1 MRGICIALVACLAAS
16 PALCGVKTTVRTET
30 YAIAGKT
37 GEALLDSMDRNGP
50 RHGLLARA
58 MAQTRYKVG
67 WEVDWLK
74 SGSKCRLKSA
84 DATLSIVYRYPQLA
98 RPASRKLE
106 RRWKAFLSGVRKH
119 EEMHGQI
126 ARQMVLAAHNS
137 VSRLARKDDL
147 CIRSQRQF
155 DRIIDAVYAKYEAR
169 QARFDDV
176 EHGEGGNVDRLLF
189 MLTRE

>member
-1 MRGICIALVACLAAS
+1 MRGICIALMACLAAS
-16 PALCGVKTTVRTET
+16 PALCGVKTTIRTET
-30 YAIAGKT
+30 YAIAGNT

-67 WEVDWLK
+67 WDVHWLR
-74 SGSKCRLKSA
+74 SGNRCRLKSA
-84 DATLSIVYRYPQLA
+84 DATLSIVYRYPELA
-98 RPASRKLE
+98 RPAPRKLE
-106 RRWKAFLSGVRKH
+106 RRWKAFLAGVRKH

-155 DRIIDAVYAKYEAR
+155 DRILDAVYAKYEAR
-169 QARFDDV
+169 QTRFDEV

>member
-1 MRGICIALVACLAAS
+1 
-16 PALCGVKTTVRTET
+16 
-30 YAIAGKT
+30 
-37 GEALLDSMDRNGP
+37 
-50 RHGLLARA
+50 
-58 MAQTRYKVG
+58 
-67 WEVDWLK
+67 
-74 SGSKCRLKSA
+74 
-84 DATLSIVYRYPQLA
+84 
-98 RPASRKLE
+98 
-106 RRWKAFLSGVRKH
+106 VRKH

-155 DRIIDAVYAKYEAR
+155 DRILDAIYAKYEAR
-169 QARFDDV
+169 QTRFDEV